1 MIRQLVAAAA
11 MGLGLLATSAN
22 AATPNISG
30 DWQDSG
36 RGGEIQSGGA
46 IVSATP
52 TCTFVQTAAG
62 NLSGSCV
69 GPNASGPPDRPHLW
83 NEGGL
88 DLAQRHSHHQHSPR
102 HPNGET
108 GFNGNLRRTAH
119 LIRGTITS
127 TAVRGSGT
135 FTQTR

>member
-1 MIRQLVAAAA
+1 MMRQLVAAAA

-30 DWQDSG
+30 DWQIQ
-36 RGGEIQSGGA
+36 GEIQSGGA

-69 GPNASGPPDRPHLW
+69 GPNASGPLTGHISGTRVAWTWRNVPTTSI
-83 NEGGL
+83 GI
-88 DLAQRHSHHQHSPR
+88 
-102 HPNGET
+102 NGET
-108 GFNGNLRRTAH
+108 GFNGTYVDAH
-119 LIRGTITS
+119 LIRGTMTS